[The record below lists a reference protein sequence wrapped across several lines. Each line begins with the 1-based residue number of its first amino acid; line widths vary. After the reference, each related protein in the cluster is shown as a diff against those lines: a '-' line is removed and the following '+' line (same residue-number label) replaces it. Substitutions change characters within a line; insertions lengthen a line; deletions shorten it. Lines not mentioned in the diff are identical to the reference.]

1 MKLWEK
7 GYQINNEIEKFTIGN
22 DYKLDMCLI
31 KYDIE
36 ASVAHALML
45 QEIGIF
51 SEQEAKIITSSLQ
64 ELSLLIKK
72 KEFKIKPGQ
81 EDSHTA
87 IEDYL
92 VEKCGNIGKKIH
104 TGRSRNDQVLVA
116 IRLYEKNELNK
127 IKKIIFKFE
136 QIITN
141 LIEKYKGIV
150 LPGFTHTRKA
160 MPLPIHSW
168 LGAFLNSMKDN
179 LILLNSVNMIIDNN
193 PLGSAAGFGVPV
205 IKINKKTTT
214 ELLGFSKY
222 YETDLYYQNTR
233 GKIEGIFISALN
245 SIMFDL
251 NKIATDIIFYSTDD
265 FRLIE
270 IPKEFCTGSSIMPH
284 KKNPDALELIRANYH
299 IVLSEEFKIKSLIGN
314 LISGYHRDFQLTKY
328 SIMKAIKTTK
338 NSLTIM
344 ALLLNNL
351 NFNNNNINKYLTE
364 DLLSV
369 EKVNQLLIQGVPF
382 RDAYKEIGNSYQ

>member
-7 GYQINNEIEKFTIGN
+7 GYQINNEIEKFTVGN

-45 QEIGIF
+45 KEIGIF
-51 SEQEAKIITSSLQ
+51 SEQEANIITSSLK
-64 ELSLLIKK
+64 ELSQLIKK
-72 KEFKIKPGQ
+72 KEFKIQLGQ

-87 IEDYL
+87 IENYL

-116 IRLYEKNELNK
+116 MRLYEKNELNK
-127 IKKIIFKFE
+127 IKKIISQFE
-136 QIITN
+136 QIIVK
-141 LIEKYKGIV
+141 LIEKYKGII

-179 LILLNSVNMIIDNN
+179 LILLDSVNMIIDNN

-270 IPKEFCTGSSIMPH
+270 IPENFCTGSSIMPH

-299 IVLSEEFKIKSLIGN
+299 VVLSEEFKIKSLIGN

-328 SIMKAIKTTK
+328 SIIKAIKTTK
-338 NSLTIM
+338 SSLKIM

-364 DLLSV
+364 DLYSV
-369 EKVNQLLIQGVPF
+369 EKINQLLIQGIPF
-382 RDAYKEIGNSYQ
+382 RDAYKEIGNFYK

>member
-328 SIMKAIKTTK
+328 SIIKAIKTTK
-338 NSLTIM
+338 NSLKIM

-351 NFNNNNINKYLTE
+351 NFNNDNINKYLTE